1 MRGSTWDEQKKIKIE
16 NCAIW
21 RKEELYWGQRA
32 RVKWLNFGDWN
43 TVFHQIVMCRRSFN
57 RIINLKDNND
67 VWHTEIEDLDGS
79 IQDHFANTL
88 FQS

>member
-32 RVKWLNFGDWN
+32 RVKWLNFGD
-43 TVFHQIVMCRRSFN
+43 
-57 RIINLKDNND
+57 
-67 VWHTEIEDLDGS
+67 
-79 IQDHFANTL
+79 
-88 FQS
+88 